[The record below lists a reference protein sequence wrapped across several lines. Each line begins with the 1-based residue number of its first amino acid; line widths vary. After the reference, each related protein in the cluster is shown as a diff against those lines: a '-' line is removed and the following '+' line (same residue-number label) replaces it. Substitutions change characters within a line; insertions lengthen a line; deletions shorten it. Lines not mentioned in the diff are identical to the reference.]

1 MDAARRTLL
10 WLRPDQ
16 ADLARALSERVALD
30 ITAVGTPPAARG
42 TPAGDALR
50 SVFPSAQPIDDL
62 RHTLTSGGFD
72 LALFLSADPAEPGA
86 SPDSAPCDDPEILRY
101 CRGAGVIVATLE
113 PSPASAMTCVSLG
126 EANLLA
132 PIRIIP
138 LMAHS
143 PVLADASDA
152 IATFGPIRT
161 VAIAARAARPA
172 GSLGARLFDAMHLV
186 HSLLGLP
193 ESIDAAYVPHQ
204 GLTPQPGAHTPPE
217 SIRRL
222 HGDLTANLR
231 YPPGH
236 AASLTLS
243 SRGGRWFRGVTLL
256 SDSGCLRLDET
267 GFQRFDP
274 QGELADASE
283 PRQIEG
289 PPGVATIADA
299 LGRLLDPHKPDPRP
313 IDLPPVLAMGEAAVL
328 SAHTAQA
335 EPPAAILRMA
345 GVD

>member
-16 ADLARALSERVALD
+16 TDLARALAERIALD
-30 ITAVGTPPAARG
+30 VAAIGSPPATRA
-42 TPAGDALR
+42 TPAADAMG
-50 SVFPSAQPIDDL
+50 SAFPDAEPIDDL
-62 RHTLTSGGFD
+62 RHTLTSAQLD
-72 LALFLSADPAEPGA
+72 LALFLTADPPEPGA
-86 SPDSAPCDDPEILRY
+86 PPDAAPCEDPEILRY

-113 PSPASAMTCVSLG
+113 PSPASALACRTLA

-132 PIRIIP
+132 PIRVLP
-138 LMAHS
+138 LLAHS
-143 PVLADASDA
+143 PVLADAADA
-152 IATFGPIRT
+152 ISTFGPIRT
-161 VAIAARAARPA
+161 VAVAARAARPA
-172 GSLGARLFDAMHLV
+172 GSLGARLFDAMHLL
-186 HSLLGLP
+186 HALLGLP

-204 GLTPQPGAHTPPE
+204 GLAPQPGTHTPPE
-217 SIRRL
+217 SIRLL

-274 QGELADASE
+274 QGELVDASE
-283 PRQIEG
+283 PRQIDG
-289 PPGVATIADA
+289 PPGLAAIADA
-299 LGRLLDPHKPDPRP
+299 LARLLDPHKPDPRP
-313 IDLPPVLAMGEAAVL
+313 INLPPVLAMCEAAVL

-345 GVD
+345 GAD